1 MKNESREVYEIDLK
15 ESTQLNGNVGT
26 LEELKRAVNKDYY
39 IFEID
44 DDERPYLIY
53 SDEEDMQSDTD
64 GRKAIGS
71 IRKIGGE

>member
-1 MKNESREVYEIDLK
+1 MKTEEKVYEIDLK

-26 LEELKRAVNKDYY
+26 LEELKRGVVNEDYY

-64 GRKAIGS
+64 GRKAVGC
-71 IRKIGGE
+71 IRKVE